1 MSNLSIALK
10 EISRIKRMVKRIE
23 QRGFEVNLPAKYSG
37 LKKTG
42 EQKTRYSRKDI
53 EQLKSFKA
61 KNVYKYST
69 YKLPTGKTVKGIVGR
84 EYERSMAA
92 KKAAI
97 TRQQMSEGLKPY
109 KTEHL
114 NMDRKEKAK
123 MISRSIINN
132 AIISEFLKLGLEADN
147 LQDADLKNFIEKLR
161 AEGVSDSDIADG
173 LQRAKSDGEF
183 AELEKLIKSKGKKEE
198 KILMLDDMATQY
210 FGVEFNKIEDKGIDE
225 VTDVYDESMYE

>member
-1 MSNLSIALK
+1 MSNLSIAQK

-37 LKKTG
+37 LKRGGEKKT
-42 EQKTRYSRKDI
+42 KYTRRDI
-53 EQLKSFKA
+53 EELKSFKA
-61 KNVYKYST
+61 KSVYDFAKYRTPSGRVIS
-69 YKLPTGKTVKGIVGR
+69 GKAGR
-84 EYERSMAA
+84 AFERSQASIKGA
-92 KKAAI
+92 LTKK
-97 TRQQMSEGLKPY
+97 QQSSGLKPY
-109 KTEHL
+109 KTKDV
-114 NMDRKEKAK
+114 NIGRKEIAT
-123 MISRSIINN
+123 MVSRSIINN
-132 AIISEFLKLGLEADN
+132 AIINEFLKLGLEADN

-161 AEGVSDSDIADG
+161 AEGMSDSDIADG